1 MDKFMPMRH
10 EVVAVVGTAD
20 QQAKAKN
27 LFENFASLLRANGF
41 ESARFEMTEYHASDE
56 TRRD

>member
-1 MDKFMPMRH
+1 MPMRH